1 MLLGYIWIAF
11 FTVAFILGIVR
22 TFLLPDTHSLYN
34 INAIPEMVVALF
46 NSSKGAFDLAL
57 GLTGML
63 TLWLGLLKIAEKAGL
78 IEKLSAFIA
87 PFFSKLFPE
96 VPKGHPVLGSILMNL
111 SANMLG
117 LADAA
122 TPLGLKAMEGLQELN
137 PKKDTASNAQIMFLV
152 LNTAGL
158 TIVPINI
165 LMFRSQLGSAS
176 PSDVF
181 IPILIT
187 TFVATLV
194 GMLVVGIRQKI
205 NFFDRTLLLF
215 LVGSSFFIAVLI
227 SFFMQLAPSMIKLYS
242 ELSGNIIL
250 FSIII
255 LFLWVGLLKKL
266 SVFEVFIEGAKEGFH
281 VAIRI
286 IPYLVGLLSAIT
298 LFKAS
303 GAFDL
308 IIMGVKNLSN
318 ENSRIVEIAQALPTA
333 LMKPLSGSGA
343 RALMIDSMKQY
354 GPDSFTGRLSC
365 IFQGSVDTTFYIVA
379 VYFGSV
385 GVKNSRYAISC
396 GLLADLASVI
406 AAIIIAILFFPA

>member
-1 MLLGYIWIAF
+1 
-11 FTVAFILGIVR
+11 
-22 TFLLPDTHSLYN
+22 
-34 INAIPEMVVALF
+34 
-46 NSSKGAFDLAL
+46 
-57 GLTGML
+57 
-63 TLWLGLLKIAEKAGL
+63 
-78 IEKLSAFIA
+78 
-87 PFFSKLFPE
+87 
-96 VPKGHPVLGSILMNL
+96 MNF

-117 LADAA
+117 LDNAA

-137 PKKDTASNAQIMFLV
+137 PNKDTASNAQIMFLV
-152 LNTAGL
+152 LNTSGL
-158 TIVPINI
+158 TIIPINI
-165 LMFRSQLGSAS
+165 LMFRAQLGSAS

-194 GMLVVGIRQKI
+194 GMLAVGIKQKI
-205 NFFDRTLLLF
+205 NFLDRTLLLF
-215 LVGSSFFIAVLI
+215 LIGSTLFIALLI
-227 SFFMQLAPSMIKLYS
+227 SFFLQLAPPMIKLYS

-255 LFLWVGLLKKL
+255 LFLWMGLLKKL
-266 SVFEVFIEGAKEGFH
+266 SVFEVFVEGAKEGFQ

-308 IIMGVKNLSN
+308 IILGIKNLSN
-318 ENSRIVEIAQALPTA
+318 EDSRIVEIAQALPTA

-343 RALMIDSMKQY
+343 RAMMIDSMKQY

-365 IFQGSVDTTFYIVA
+365 IFQGAVDTTFYIVA

-396 GLLADLASVI
+396 GLLADFASVI
-406 AAIIIAILFFPA
+406 AAIIIASLFFPA

>member
-11 FTVAFILGIVR
+11 FTIAFILGLVR
-22 TFLLPDTHSLYN
+22 TFLLPDTSSLYN
-34 INAIPEMVVALF
+34 VNAIPEMVLALF

-78 IEKLSAFIA
+78 IEKLSTIIA

-96 VPKGHPVLGSILMNL
+96 VPKGHPVLGSILMNF

-117 LADAA
+117 LDNAA

-137 PKKDTASNAQIMFLV
+137 PNKDTASNAQIMFLV
-152 LNTAGL
+152 LNTSGL
-158 TIVPINI
+158 TIIPINI
-165 LMFRSQLGSAS
+165 LMFRAQLGSAS

-194 GMLVVGIRQKI
+194 GMLAVGIKQKI
-205 NFFDRTLLLF
+205 NFLDRTLLLF
-215 LVGSSFFIAVLI
+215 LIGSTLFIALLI
-227 SFFMQLAPSMIKLYS
+227 SFFLQLAPPMIKLYS

-255 LFLWVGLLKKL
+255 LFLWMGLLKKL
-266 SVFEVFIEGAKEGFH
+266 SVFEVFVEGAKEGFQ

-308 IIMGVKNLSN
+308 IILGIKNLSN
-318 ENSRIVEIAQALPTA
+318 EDSRIVEIAQALPTA

-343 RALMIDSMKQY
+343 RAMMIDSMKQY

-365 IFQGSVDTTFYIVA
+365 IFQGAVDTTFYIVA

-396 GLLADLASVI
+396 GLLADFASVI
-406 AAIIIAILFFPA
+406 AAIIIASLFFPA